1 VILAHNNFPSIVSE
15 EQEWYQLQRLNSV
28 PHRLLEIQTAPPHR
42 HPAFVSA
49 LEPILVVT
57 RAGVAE
63 IFQTVIDE
71 MAHRTQF
78 KLVNLLDTEH
88 ANLTHDEL
96 NSSID
101 KPENGWNIH
110 LVSYDT
116 LTQRVKPS
124 SNSQLSYCAWS
135 VGIFDQSHRYKT
147 KNSVGWQIAMNAK
160 IGFKLC
166 VTATLGFHSL
176 YDWCYQTM

>member
-1 VILAHNNFPSIVSE
+1 MGLGKTFTSVVVAMFCSLVTDKVVMGLLLSILWWNTLEEWVILAHNNFASIVGE

-28 PHRLLEIQTAPPHR
+28 PRRLLEIQTAPPHR

-63 IFQTVIDE
+63 TFQTVIDE
-71 MAHRTQF
+71 MAHGTEF
-78 KLVNLLDTEH
+78 KLVNLLHTEH

-116 LTQRVKPS
+116 LT
-124 SNSQLSYCAWS
+124 
-135 VGIFDQSHRYKT
+135 
-147 KNSVGWQIAMNAK
+147 
-160 IGFKLC
+160 
-166 VTATLGFHSL
+166 
-176 YDWCYQTM
+176 